1 MFRMIFPDKWFD
13 YSNTLTYNELWSHL
27 NHTSLISE
35 YVVEENFNY
44 GRSESHKVRTFK
56 MSRVHQIF
64 VTIRIFRYTHTHT
77 HYNIVCSF
85 NWVHFHHI
93 DEIILNLTFV
103 VKLNAANVSE
113 WMSWMIWVNECECV
127 LKMEYLCETLH
138 KIVTI
143 HSKHWIIFHNNA
155 TRCEQSVCTMSDT
168 HIHTV
173 YLILAWIRG
182 YSYTHCRILSE

>member
-1 MFRMIFPDKWFD
+1 MSLKKILIMEEVNRTRFERSKCHGCIRFSLLSGYFD
-13 YSNTLTYNELWSHL
+13 
-27 NHTSLISE
+27 
-35 YVVEENFNY
+35 
-44 GRSESHKVRTFK
+44 
-56 MSRVHQIF
+56 
-64 VTIRIFRYTHTHT
+64 THTHT

-168 HIHTV
+168 HIHTI